1 MIPRALKTGLCT
13 LITEAMAERI
23 DSDDRGNVIGVS
35 YFAGENRASARCK
48 AVVVAC
54 GAIESARLLLNSNSP
69 HHPRGLGNESDQ
81 VGRHL
86 QGHYYTGALG
96 FFDQITHDNN
106 GPGVSIATCQFNHG
120 NAGIVG
126 GAMLANEF
134 IKLPIQFWQ
143 SCFPPG
149 VARWGLSAKN
159 FMRENFRR
167 LIHVQ
172 GPVQEIPH
180 PDSRITIDPKV
191 RDKFGIPVARLSGTT
206 HPQTLRTAMF
216 MREKAEQWLR
226 AAGAETVFSWPIDLH
241 LSAGQHQA
249 GTCRMGNDPKTS
261 VTDAWGR
268 VYGHENLF
276 VMDGSL
282 HVTNGGFNPALTI
295 MALAFRCGE
304 RLAAMI

>member
-1 MIPRALKTGLCT
+1 VT
-13 LITEAMAERI
+13 
-23 DSDDRGNVIGVS
+23 
-35 YFAGENRASARCK
+35 YFAGETRISARCK
-48 AVVVAC
+48 AVVVC
-54 GAIESARLLLNSNSP
+54 GGAIESARLLLNSTSH
-69 HHPRGLGNESDQ
+69 HHPRGLGNEFDQ

-96 FFDQITHDNN
+96 FFREITHDNN

-120 NAGIVG
+120 NAGIIG

-149 VARWGLSAKN
+149 MSRWGLDAKK
-159 FMRENFRR
+159 FMRNNFSR

-172 GPVQEIPH
+172 GPVQEIPN
-180 PDSRITIDPKV
+180 PDSRVTIDANV
-191 RDKFGIPVARLSGTT
+191 RDKFGVAVARLSGTT
-206 HPQTLRTAMF
+206 HPETVRTTEF
-216 MREKAEQWLR
+216 IRDQAERWLR

-249 GTCRMGNDPKTS
+249 GTCRMGNDPQTS
-261 VTDAWGR
+261 VTDSWGR
-268 VYGHENLF
+268 VHEHENLF

-295 MALAFRCGE
+295 MALAFRCSE
-304 RLAAMI
+304 HLNYAI

>member
-1 MIPRALKTGLCT
+1 G
-13 LITEAMAERI
+13 
-23 DSDDRGNVIGVS
+23 
-35 YFAGENRASARCK
+35 
-48 AVVVAC
+48 
-54 GAIESARLLLNSNSP
+54 GAIESARLLLNSTSH
-69 HHPRGLGNESDQ
+69 HHPRGLGNEFDQ

-96 FFDQITHDNN
+96 YFREITHDNN
-106 GPGVSIATCQFNHG
+106 GPGVSIATTQFNHG

-149 VARWGLSAKN
+149 MSRWGLDAKK
-159 FMRENFRR
+159 FMRNNFSR

-172 GPVQEIPH
+172 GPVQEIPN
-180 PDSRITIDPKV
+180 PDSRVTIDVNV
-191 RDKFGIPVARLSGTT
+191 RDKFGVAVARLSGTT
-206 HPQTLRTAMF
+206 HPETVRTAEF
-216 MREKAEQWLR
+216 IRDQAERWLR
-226 AAGAETVFSWPIDLH
+226 AAGAENVFSWPIDLH

-249 GTCRMGNDPKTS
+249 GTCRMGNDPQTS
-261 VTDAWGR
+261 VTDSWGR
-268 VYGHENLF
+268 VHEHENLF

-295 MALAFRCGE
+295 MALAFRCSE
-304 RLAAMI
+304 HLNYAI